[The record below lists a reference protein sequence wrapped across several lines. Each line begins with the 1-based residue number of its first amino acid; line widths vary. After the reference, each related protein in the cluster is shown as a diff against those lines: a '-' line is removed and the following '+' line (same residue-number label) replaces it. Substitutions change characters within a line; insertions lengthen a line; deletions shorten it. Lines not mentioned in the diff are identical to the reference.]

1 MAKDFGQYLVNIA
14 DVPYVRESTERVL
27 TGFPDLD
34 FFNKGIETG
43 LTEIIGATNTG
54 KSVLTASLISKAID
68 QHYKVGV
75 FAGEHSLK
83 TYKQVCLYLCLVFF
97 NTLIYR
103 YIAIVY
109 VYRYV

>member
-83 TYKQVCLYLCLVFF
+83 TYKQLLFQQ
-97 NTLIYR
+97 NDTSTLKLFPISLADFR
-103 YIAIVY
+103 
-109 VYRYV
+109 